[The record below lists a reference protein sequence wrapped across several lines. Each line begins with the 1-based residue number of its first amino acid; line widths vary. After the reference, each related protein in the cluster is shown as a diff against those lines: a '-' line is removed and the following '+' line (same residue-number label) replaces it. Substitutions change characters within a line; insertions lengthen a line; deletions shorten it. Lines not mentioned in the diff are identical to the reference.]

1 MTDRKGTKWT
11 NEDDRI
17 LLQYYTNGQS
27 YKNISKK
34 LKRTIEAV
42 QARLV
47 KKYLY
52 PKMYEHFYD
61 NNKKLIESNLYKN
74 NFQTILE
81 RYAKLHEIDYK
92 NLEKYL
98 KFADKKLKC
107 KQEPQLSDLPDL
119 NEIIDSDSSYDSY
132 EEDLDN
138 SSYDSDDEIS
148 ETDESSDESDNDNGN
163 DNYKVRYYKYRYL
176 YEKLKQRV

>member
-1 MTDRKGTKWT
+1 MTDRTGTKWT
-11 NEDDRI
+11 TEDDRI
-17 LLQYYTNGQS
+17 LLQYYIDGQC

-61 NNKKLIESNLYKN
+61 NNRNLIEASLYKN
-74 NFQTILE
+74 NFQNILE

-92 NLEKYL
+92 NLEK
-98 KFADKKLKC
+98 
-107 KQEPQLSDLPDL
+107 
-119 NEIIDSDSSYDSY
+119 
-132 EEDLDN
+132 
-138 SSYDSDDEIS
+138 
-148 ETDESSDESDNDNGN
+148 
-163 DNYKVRYYKYRYL
+163 
-176 YEKLKQRV
+176 